1 MSFATLLQSGSK
13 LYDDH
18 NSNNDNDNNNNDN
31 TNNNN
36 NNDSNNNN
44 NSNNT
49 EYSIEFDRMQINLQI
64 SMSNKSGNY
73 DPYSAMLVNITDE
86 KHFTRQVLKLQHGLN
101 IVFSNFQITFPGD
114 IH

>member
-13 LYDDH
+13 LYDD
-18 NSNNDNDNNNNDN
+18 NNTNNTNN
-31 TNNNN
+31 NNNN

-44 NSNNT
+44 SYTT

-73 DPYSAMLVNITDE
+73 DPYSALCWSILLTKNIMLG
-86 KHFTRQVLKLQHGLN
+86 KYLN
-101 IVFSNFQITFPGD
+101 YRMF
-114 IH
+114 